1 MLIEIKRTKSKEF
14 DIDIKRKL
22 KLSGVCR
29 IEGGD
34 WSPEESERGYEW
46 GTTVGKSGG
55 NHSPEG
61 KTGGQGE
68 RDGRND
74 EV

>member
-1 MLIEIKRTKSKEF
+1 MKNLKSLILI
-14 DIDIKRKL
+14 L
-22 KLSGVCR
+22 NVSGVCR

-34 WSPEESERGYEW
+34 WSPEESERGHEW

-68 RDGRND
+68 RDGGND
-74 EV
+74 KVWCRC